1 MMVPLS
7 ISVSRLSCA
16 LLVVWLALLSA
27 GCASNKSRMATEQLV
42 VADAIDHAVSQLDFS
57 AISGRKVYL
66 DKQFMPPSNPPNKPP
81 VNGSNVEYVT
91 SSLRQQLLAYNCLLQ
106 DKAEDAEVIVEA
118 RLGALAADSNE
129 MTYGLPTGMV
139 VRTAAAVVAPGGDAL
154 PSLPDLSVGRRNH
167 SLGAARLGVFAYD
180 AKTREPLWQSGVRTG
195 NSQARDLW
203 VLGIGPFQHGRIYDQ
218 VQSSTKEPHLI
229 RPDENM
235 PAGLA
240 NFSRQQT
247 FQRALD
253 PHGQA
258 PARILTAT
266 QPTAPPPTAEANPN
280 RSMVGTGP

>member
-1 MMVPLS
+1 MMVLHSLS
-7 ISVSRLSCA
+7 TSRLPFTFAA
-16 LLVVWLALLSA
+16 LTMLLGMA

-57 AISGRKVYL
+57 PISGRKVFL
-66 DKQFMPPSNPPNKPP
+66 DKQFMPPSNPPHKPP

-91 SSLRQQLLAYNCLLQ
+91 SSLRQQLLAYNCMLQ
-106 DKAEDAEVIVEA
+106 DKADDADVIVEA

-154 PSLPDLSVGRRNH
+154 PTLPDLSVGRRNH
-167 SLGAARLGVFAYD
+167 SLGAARIGVFAYD

-218 VQSSTKEPHLI
+218 VESSTKGPQLI
-229 RPDENM
+229 RQNENM

-253 PHGQA
+253 PLGQE

-266 QPTAPPPTAEANPN
+266 PPTALPPMAEAKQN
-280 RSMVGTGP
+280 RSMVGTGQ